1 MFSMRLK
8 TFPIWISK
16 FCNTQCMWAE
26 LPLSGQQHSRKAISH
41 SLLRPAV
48 AQKMSQQQSKRGDF
62 FMFSKKERKYKWNRF
77 VCWSPNPLFTLL
89 VRFSLVLDSG
99 VLPVIYLAFYSRYR
113 GPKKH
118 IVKLLLADYQKQHFH
133 YIFCL
138 LSIPASSVS
147 IIINSTKMS
156 GQH

>member
-48 AQKMSQQQSKRGDF
+48 AQKMSQQQSKRGDVLCLV
-62 FMFSKKERKYKWNRF
+62 KKKCIQVKQIYVLIAKSF
-77 VCWSPNPLFTLL
+77 V
-89 VRFSLVLDSG
+89 
-99 VLPVIYLAFYSRYR
+99 YLACEILSHFRFRSSAGDLPCILFSVQWTKEGYR
-113 GPKKH
+113 EVVVGRSSSKTFPSY
-118 IVKLLLADYQKQHFH
+118 ISSASCQYQHQV
-133 YIFCL
+133 
-138 LSIPASSVS
+138 SAS
-147 IIINSTKMS
+147 
-156 GQH
+156 

>member
-8 TFPIWISK
+8 TFRIWISK

-62 FMFSKKERKYKWNRF
+62 FMFSKKRNHKWTRF
-77 VCWSPNPLFTLL
+77 VCWSPNHLFTLL
-89 VRFSLVLDSG
+89 VRFSLILDSR
-99 VLPVIYLAFYSRYR
+99 VLPVIYLAFYSRYS
-113 GPKKH
+113 GPKKG
-118 IVKLLLADYQKQHFH
+118 ILKLLADNNNN
-133 YIFCL
+133 I
-138 LSIPASSVS
+138 SIISSVS
-147 IIINSTKMS
+147 CQY
-156 GQH
+156 QHQVPAS